1 MARPGRPEASLDP
14 GAGPAARFGSA
25 LRQLRENAGCP
36 TYRQLAAR
44 PGVHFSASV
53 LSTAANGRK
62 IPPWEH
68 VKAYVIACEGTECL
82 NALKYWRRQW
92 RRYLA
97 ESGQPCGDAGTL
109 PDADHEAGRWRT
121 LVATVGMV
129 IGAGTA
135 AVVLFAGST
144 SPPPATQLEL
154 VFGCRLVDAG
164 PTVTQPVRIPPGYLD
179 GRHYQSGYRVQL
191 PRVAGRHQVT
201 CAVPHEVRAPSPRLV
216 TGVFRARIG
225 IPDGL
230 AGGAPVTVAVTDYLP
245 ESGPQTFGGPGGGLA
260 VEVSQAV
267 PMPPQEPALGITF
280 EFATTS
286 AAETTVVIVDP
297 TVTLL
302 HWM

>member
-25 LRQLRENAGCP
+25 LRQLRENAGSP

-68 VKAYVIACEGTECL
+68 VRAYVIACEGTDCL
-82 NALKYWRRQW
+82 GALKYWKRQW

-97 ESGQPCGDAGTL
+97 ESGEQCGDAGTL
-109 PDADHEAGRWRT
+109 PAADREAVRWRR
-121 LVATVGMV
+121 LLATVGTS
-129 IGAGTA
+129 IGVGTA
-135 AVVLFAGST
+135 AVVLLAGSA
-144 SPPPATQLEL
+144 SPPPATHLEL
-154 VFGCRLVDAG
+154 AFGCRFVSAG
-164 PTVTQPVRIPPGYLD
+164 STVTQPVRIPPGYLD
-179 GRHYQSGYRVQL
+179 GRHYRSGYRVEL
-191 PRVAGRHQVT
+191 PRVAGKQKVA
-201 CAVPHEVRAPSPRLV
+201 CAVPHDVRSSADGLV

-230 AGGAPVTVAVTDYLP
+230 ASGAQVTVAVVDYLP
-245 ESGPQTFGGPGGGLA
+245 ESGPQTFGGPGGSLS

-267 PMPPQEPALGITF
+267 PVPPQQQSLGITF
-280 EFATTS
+280 EFTTS
-286 AAETTVVIVDP
+286 SGEAAVVIVDP

-302 HWM
+302 RWL

>member
-68 VKAYVIACEGTECL
+68 VKAYVIACEGPDCL
-82 NALKYWRRQW
+82 LALKYWKRQW

-97 ESGQPCGDAGTL
+97 ESGERCGDAGML
-109 PDADHEAGRWRT
+109 PDADHEAGRWRR
-121 LVATVGMV
+121 LLATVGTV
-129 IGAGTA
+129 IGMGTA

-144 SPPPATQLEL
+144 SPPPATHLEL
-154 VFGCRLVDAG
+154 AFGCRFVSAG
-164 PTVTQPVRIPPGYLD
+164 LTVPQPVRIPPGYLD

-191 PRVAGRHQVT
+191 PRVAGRQKVT
-201 CAVPHEVRAPSPRLV
+201 CAVPHDGRSSADGLV
-216 TGVFRARIG
+216 TGEFRARVG

-245 ESGPQTFGGPGGGLA
+245 ESGPQAFGGPGGGLS

-267 PMPPQEPALGITF
+267 PVPPQQHSLGITF
-280 EFATTS
+280 EFATSS
-286 AAETTVVIVDP
+286 AAGATVVIVDP
-297 TVTLL
+297 AVTLL
-302 HWM
+302 RWL